1 MKEQPKMV
9 FTNKPNMEYI
19 MQVLCD
25 LLARQDGGAYEYT
38 YTLTKK
44 KEKAKDA

>member
-1 MKEQPKMV
+1 MKKQPEIV
-9 FTNKPNMEYI
+9 FTNKPDMSYI

-38 YTLTKK
+38 YTLTEK
-44 KEKAKDA
+44 KENTQDA